1 MPFKYQKYLETLS
14 IPCPPADYKSESRV
28 AFRFVFETTHEKYQ
42 NSFLPVLIIKPARKN
57 RLKEDSSKCQGYA
70 LSLFDSLAKAN
81 QKFINLT
88 RKTSSY
94 ILKESLGTHLVQ
106 GIIEP
111 RDGVVSA
118 INEEGHFSLHEF
130 EETDLQK
137 KFSIISSLQ

>member
-14 IPCPPADYKSESRV
+14 IPCPPVDYKPESRV

-42 NSFLPVLIIKPARKN
+42 NNFLPILIIKPARKN
-57 RLKEDSSKCQGYA
+57 RFKEDSSQCQGYA
-70 LSLFDSLAKAN
+70 LSLFDSLAQAN

-88 RKTSSY
+88 RKTNPY
-94 ILKESLGTHLVQ
+94 ILKESLGTHLAQ

-111 RDGVVSA
+111 GDGVVSA

-137 KFSIISSLQ
+137 KFRIISSLK